1 MDGLGMKREYIPQ
14 FKYRDLKFFLHC
26 CSSEEELVPEEMKDR
41 VTPARFCRIAH
52 LIFDVNGLG
61 FTKKCE
67 MPIYFVPHGA
77 IAEEIL
83 FAGSN
88 LQNPKRFA
96 EEKFKQMTRAVVKSS
111 LLEVVILQGLKWF
124 HHQSLY
130 RRRADSTTTK
140 FSSAELITVLSRFSI
155 HHCRIRIKRGQFPE
169 WASID
174 VEL

>member
-1 MDGLGMKREYIPQ
+1 MLLLCHSRTFLKRQSCYQ
-14 FKYRDLKFFLHC
+14 FAL
-26 CSSEEELVPEEMKDR
+26 S
-41 VTPARFCRIAH
+41 
-52 LIFDVNGLG
+52 LISIKQAKNFTCIYTAFREKHDFYNG
-61 FTKKCE
+61 
-67 MPIYFVPHGA
+67 IYSVPHGA

-130 RRRADSTTTK
+130 GRGAYSTTTK
-140 FSSAELITVLSRFSI
+140 FSSAELIAVLSCFPI
-155 HHCRIRIKRGQFPE
+155 HHCRIRIKRGRFSE
-169 WASID
+169 RASID
-174 VEL
+174 VELKLASSLTGL